1 MRPGGLTE
9 EDSFCS
15 RGTNR
20 GCVFSLCRSLKILLL
35 LAFSVTAYLAERMKR
50 TGPATVLITVIEPF
64 WRNLHLSRKVL
75 S

>member
-1 MRPGGLTE
+1 
-9 EDSFCS
+9 
-15 RGTNR
+15 
-20 GCVFSLCRSLKILLL
+20 
-35 LAFSVTAYLAERMKR
+35 VTAYLAERMKR